1 MHLGWWPREVRAVP
15 VHRQEPFA
23 GDSILLLGR
32 RVGEEREVG
41 VTVRTGR
48 PVALRKD
55 LKTMV

>member
-1 MHLGWWPREVRAVP
+1 VRAAP
-15 VHRQEPFA
+15 ILRQEALA
-23 GDSILLLGR
+23 GAGNLLLGC